1 MLPQTTSSNKMKV
14 STIKKILKIVEWI
27 IFLGMLVAAALFV
40 NKSFQNYQSNA
51 TGVQVL
57 SQKVDSYV
65 PPTMTICFEPNKKS
79 TILQQYNI
87 KDYSAFSLPEF
98 SKNNTTWPLI
108 YQEMSFKL
116 GRDFNFTIK
125 IDAHGRQEETYTIN
139 NSSLSENALR
149 ALEFEEI
156 VSLTT
161 GICLSVTIKS
171 KMSNRQQ
178 NMIAIQFD
186 ESLPF
191 KDVPK
196 MIEVSFTSKQNSY
209 GIISNFWKEGKEY
222 RILIDREKK
231 YYNLISLQLSQ
242 YKKLDELGSCS
253 IDEFHWK
260 CLSNR

>member
-1 MLPQTTSSNKMKV
+1 MKV
-14 STIKKILKIVEWI
+14 STITKILKIVEWI

-65 PPTMTICFEPNKKS
+65 PPTMTICFEPYKKS

-156 VSLTT
+156 VSITT
-161 GICLSVTIKS
+161 GICYSVTK
-171 KMSNRQQ
+171 
-178 NMIAIQFD
+178 
-186 ESLPF
+186 
-191 KDVPK
+191 
-196 MIEVSFTSKQNSY
+196 
-209 GIISNFWKEGKEY
+209 G
-222 RILIDREKK
+222 
-231 YYNLISLQLSQ
+231 
-242 YKKLDELGSCS
+242 
-253 IDEFHWK
+253 
-260 CLSNR
+260 